1 MGVLFFW
8 KQKAEVSEAHN
19 SKLRSRTQLA
29 TQLPSVTGR

>member
-19 SKLRSRTQLA
+19 SKLRSRTQL
-29 TQLPSVTGR
+29 PSVTER